1 MMLDTMPHYPGMTT
15 TVFRPAAHKNG
26 DNHGKLS
33 QLWRQL
39 SLPVDWKKHTG

>member
-1 MMLDTMPHYPGMTT
+1 MMLDTMPHYPGRTF
-15 TVFRPAAHKNG
+15 TVFSTPERKNS